1 MSTAERPAGAFT
13 TLIRRAAATAGS
25 AAPLHSSQR
34 LRSML
39 PRHLPPVRM
48 QVRQCQKPPMFLSV
62 LRSSSG
68 GGKRRLYMYER
79 PVQTTERYLG
89 TKRDLVHAPND
100 GIKLR
105 VAV

>member
-1 MSTAERPAGAFT
+1 MSDLIPSSLRLYIRTLDHRTMHLGPRGTAMLRSGR
-13 TLIRRAAATAGS
+13 LSATAS
-25 AAPLHSSQR
+25 A
-34 LRSML
+34 
-39 PRHLPPVRM
+39 
-48 QVRQCQKPPMFLSV
+48 
-62 LRSSSG
+62 SSG